1 MIRRNFLSGSPITV
15 LGFVLLISGCGG
27 SASSESNDPLED
39 PIVRQDQPAQCLG
52 DDAIDGMQD
61 VAELLF
67 TESDRQWSCEIAFDG
82 GVRFEDIYF
91 SRSGFASL
99 GSDNAWFWNRR
110 LADDAINLLS
120 PTFGSLVL
128 RQIESS
134 NTTLTFTS
142 ASDVGVRE
150 SFDCVM
156 VARENENTQL

>member
-1 MIRRNFLSGSPITV
+1 MIQRNYLSVSLITV
-15 LGFVLLISGCGG
+15 LGFVIVVSGCGG
-27 SASSESNDPLED
+27 SASSGSIDLQDD
-39 PIVRQDQPAQCLG
+39 PIVQQDQSTQCMA
-52 DDAIDGMQD
+52 DDASRSTQD

-67 TESDRQWSCEIAFDG
+67 TESDRQWSCEIVFDG

-120 PTFGSLVL
+120 PTLGSLVL
-128 RQIESS
+128 QQIYSS

-142 ASDVGVRE
+142 ASDVGLRE
-150 SFDCVM
+150 SYDCVM
-156 VARENENTQL
+156 VAREIENTQL